1 MTTPTNPRARRIR
14 PTPRP
19 EAPPPRRGRPPDLGK
34 RQAVLDAASRI
45 FLARGFAGTSMDAV
59 AEEAGVSK
67 ITVYAHFSD
76 KETLFSAMIRA
87 RCEAYNRP
95 ERFAEYVDLP
105 PRRALAEMGRN
116 FLALLLDPEVLRLY
130 RVIIGEAESR
140 PEVSALFYEAG
151 PERAIELFTDYF
163 RRAALRGHFAI
174 DDPAQAA
181 DDFLALLKGKL
192 HLRAT
197 LGVPPRPRRA
207 EVEAHVA
214 RSVDVVMRA
223 FGAAPG
229 GATRGS
235 RSRRSR

>member
-1 MTTPTNPRARRIR
+1 MTTPRNPRARRVR

-34 RQAVLDAASRI
+34 RQAILDAASRI

-116 FLALLLDPEVLRLY
+116 FLALLLDPEVVQLY
-130 RVIIGEAESR
+130 RVISGEAGSR
-140 PEVSALFYEAG
+140 PDVAKLFYEAG
-151 PERAIELFTDYF
+151 PERAIELFTEYF
-163 RRAALRGHFAI
+163 RRAGARGHFEI
-174 DDPAQAA
+174 DDPEKVA
-181 DDFLALLKGKL
+181 DDFLALLKGRL

-197 LGVPPRPRRA
+197 LGFPPRERRA
-207 EVEAHVA
+207 EIAAHVA
-214 RSVDVVMRA
+214 RAVDVMMRA
-223 FGAAPG
+223 FGRPAG
-229 GATRGS
+229 R
-235 RSRRSR
+235 